1 MLVVRVA
8 MASITTPCETC
19 LFAIGKTRYGFYRS
33 LGRAI
38 WVIGGLPLGW
48 LLGGLHGLV
57 WAAATSEIPVLAVLW
72 PAFRREGLLS
82 LPREALA
89 AGLFAAGALIGLTI
103 SKLAPL

>member
-1 MLVVRVA
+1 
-8 MASITTPCETC
+8 
-19 LFAIGKTRYGFYRS
+19 
-33 LGRAI
+33 
-38 WVIGGLPLGW
+38 
-48 LLGGLHGLV
+48 LHGLV